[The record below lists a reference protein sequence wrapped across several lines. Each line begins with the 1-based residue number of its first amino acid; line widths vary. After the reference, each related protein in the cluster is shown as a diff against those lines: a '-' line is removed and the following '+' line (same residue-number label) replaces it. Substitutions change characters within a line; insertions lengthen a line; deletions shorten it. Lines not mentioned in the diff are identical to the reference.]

1 MATITFLGNEG
12 SPEQVEWNGLIFPV
26 GEAVEMNMA
35 NHSHRHMMEKAGG
48 NQFFV
53 TDFDDLETV
62 DTPAEPDPEPQA
74 EYVANK
80 PSDYVPVS
88 DIEEMDERALREALK
103 ALGINPGGRSSVET
117 LRAKLEKSYGSHIQ
131 S

>member
-12 SPEQVEWNGLIFPV
+12 SPDKVEWNGMIFPV

-53 TDFDDLETV
+53 TDFDDL
-62 DTPAEPDPEPQA
+62 DPEPQA
-74 EYVANK
+74 EYVADA
-80 PSDYVPVS
+80 PSDYVPVA
-88 DIEEMDERALREALK
+88 DIEEMDAEALRGALK
-103 ALGINPGGRSSVET
+103 ALGINPGGRSSAKT
-117 LRAKLEKSYGSHIQ
+117 LRAKLEKSYADNVQ